1 MDQIQE
7 RNLCDA
13 DLRDTIHEEFET
25 WDKNDFKGLS
35 GRYAHL
41 RTVLMAHGVYVPDHR
56 ILAGSMRKSI
66 TDAAN
71 GVKWTREKAGA
82 LSSYETV
89 VTRNRELQE
98 FLDKSQV
105 PKHMWNRPD
114 WKATRTPSPM
124 PSPATADSELPDI
137 GKLRI
142 SDSGPGQKRQSSA
155 QYPAQPMTP
164 VMAAP
169 APLASSPLGER
180 QQMAVSNPAVME
192 QQGRA
197 SFGHEKG
204 TDGAYPLQ
212 SQDARNFAPHAGS
225 IMGSSALLAVLD
237 LPPHGE

>member
-1 MDQIQE
+1 M
-7 RNLCDA
+7 
-13 DLRDTIHEEFET
+13 T
-25 WDKNDFKGLS
+25 
-35 GRYAHL
+35 
-41 RTVLMAHGVYVPDHR
+41 HGVYVPDHR
-56 ILAGSMRKSI
+56 ILAGSMRKSL

-142 SDSGPGQKRQSSA
+142 SDSGPGQKRQ
-155 QYPAQPMTP
+155 
-164 VMAAP
+164 
-169 APLASSPLGER
+169 
-180 QQMAVSNPAVME
+180 
-192 QQGRA
+192 
-197 SFGHEKG
+197 
-204 TDGAYPLQ
+204 
-212 SQDARNFAPHAGS
+212 
-225 IMGSSALLAVLD
+225 
-237 LPPHGE
+237 